1 MPPKK
6 IKQYSFS
13 RLDLYDKCPWAYK
26 KIILDGVPRASN
38 EAMATGKMLHALI
51 ADYLLRLINQKQQTD
66 WEWAEGAA
74 PKEASPDVL
83 QIWERF
89 YNSFTLPPAL
99 EVYGVEHKLAFDRH
113 WQPCEFFAAE
123 AYFRMVVDFH
133 FRQGELAV
141 VLDWKSN
148 RAVPETV
155 EKDLQLRTYGWG
167 LKQVAYPDA
176 QEILL
181 RLHFLRY
188 GKEREVLL
196 EPQDL
201 EGIPEILSDKINT
214 IEQDQDYTPSPGSF
228 CGLCGIT
235 AHCPTVAQ
243 ALMPIEIL
251 APATRE
257 QAEKTAALLL
267 TLQHIEKE
275 LASRLK
281 EWVKSNG
288 PIPVGDLIYGPKQ
301 AVSYDLEPK
310 LIITALLEAGLSREA
325 AWSLLSLNKTN
336 LEKRLGK
343 LHRKDLIHFALSL
356 GAIKTTERIEF
367 YKMKGNL

>member
-1 MPPKK
+1 MPPKEM
-6 IKQYSFS
+6 KQYSFS
-13 RLDLYDKCPWAYK
+13 RLDLYEKCPWAYK
-26 KIILDGVPRASN
+26 KVILDGVPRASN

-74 PKEASPDVL
+74 PQDASPDVL
-83 QIWERF
+83 EIWQRF
-89 YNSFTLPPAL
+89 YNSFILPPAL
-99 EVYGVEHKLAFDRH
+99 EVYGVEHKMAFDRK

-167 LKQVAYPDA
+167 LKQAVYPGA

-201 EGIPEILSDKINT
+201 EGVPEILTDKINI
-214 IEQDQDYTPSPGSF
+214 IEQDQEYTPTPGSF

-235 AHCPTVAQ
+235 AHCPAMAQ
-243 ALMPIEIL
+243 ALMPVEVL

-257 QAEKTAALLL
+257 QAEKAASQLL
-267 TLQHIEKE
+267 TLQRMEKE
-275 LASRLK
+275 LATRLK
-281 EWVKSNG
+281 EWVKEYGS
-288 PIPVGDLIYGPKQ
+288 IQVGDMVYGASPV
-301 AVSYDLEPK
+301 VSYDLDPQK
-310 LIITALLEAGLSREA
+310 VTAILLEAGLSREEV
-325 AWSLLSLNKTN
+325 WSLLSMTKTN
-336 LEKRLGK
+336 LEKGLRK
-343 LHRKDLIHFALSL
+343 LQRRDLLDLALSS
-356 GAIKTTERIEF
+356 AATKNSEKVDFRKT
-367 YKMKGNL
+367 NS